1 MGEVRKHLKR
11 VQIDHPQ
18 AALGSDPMISLTG
31 RARRHGIGE
40 DKRQEVRQLILSGLP
55 HAEVVRRTGV
65 SSGTVSAI
73 RQELKAAMPLYRNTE
88 FGDCV
93 LLACRDSD
101 EDADSLSETFGKVG
115 GPGRIR
121 TDDNTVM
128 SGAF

>member
-93 LLACRDSD
+93 PLACRLRAAIVTRTPTACRKPL
-101 EDADSLSETFGKVG
+101 ERLVG
-115 GPGRIR
+115 PAGFEP
-121 TDDNTVM
+121 TTTPL
-128 SGAF
+128 